1 MNIHITNEFKNHP
14 ELLAVGPNA
23 TFQNVGLIAEIL
35 NELLAKFGPKSGAS
49 KMPLD
54 TIFEGDYRL
63 PYCEPVVP

>member
-1 MNIHITNEFKNHP
+1 MSIHITNELKYHP

-49 KMPLD
+49 KMPLN
-54 TIFEGDYRL
+54 TIFEGYYRL
-63 PYCEPVVP
+63 PYRGLVVP